1 MTYKLKD
8 KVAVVAGSSRGIDW
22 AIAERL
28 AFDSAAIVVN
38 YVVHDEAA
46 RAVIAAIKAGGGRAT
61 IRA

>member
-1 MTYKLKD
+1 
-8 KVAVVAGSSRGIDW
+8 
-22 AIAERL
+22 L
-28 AFDSAAIVVN
+28 AFDGAAIVVN